1 MTHGHEQIRNTRTI
15 RLEDKS
21 GLCSTRGLIRQGA
34 GQCRAGGISADGT
47 VAGLPYSVPDYGMAC
62 PSACTCTCTCTYTCT
77 YTCTSTSNHEKGLA
91 CRRAQRSD
99 PCGPPSHRQY
109 LWGCPSSARRARC
122 FLSICCH
129 VEAVVGQDS
138 GLKSTQCQIAMVVCQ
153 RVDHHSTALLPDN
166 EMQSPLGSC

>member
-1 MTHGHEQIRNTRTI
+1 MGTNRFATLVRFDSRANLVCVQPEVSSDKGRDSAVLEAYLLTVLWQVCRVLYQTTAWLAPALAPAPAPAPTH
-15 RLEDKS
+15 
-21 GLCSTRGLIRQGA
+21 A
-34 GQCRAGGISADGT
+34 
-47 VAGLPYSVPDYGMAC
+47 PVPAIM
-62 PSACTCTCTCTYTCT
+62 
-77 YTCTSTSNHEKGLA
+77 KGLV

-122 FLSICCH
+122 FLSIFCH

-138 GLKSTQCQIAMVVCQ
+138 GLQSTQCQIAMVVYQ